1 MLLRNT
7 VLVIFFLMGCEA
19 VHPEDTS
26 LLVVESY
33 VAAGEPLPQVT
44 LRRTAPLEAHYD
56 LNQSTAAIGA
66 RVEIMMQDTLVP
78 YTMQGTGVYTPLTP
92 VTAIPGAKLDLKVYW
107 DDQVITANSRVPPP
121 ISLDSVSIEV
131 SDTPIPGLIL
141 DSVFVDPLLVDSLGL
156 QALGANAREGLV
168 YLVEATLF
176 WTDNTEGDGNDWWMR
191 TQLLP
196 RLGQSPRLSN
206 FFLSPEALQRE
217 RSVPFVNAKQRSWS
231 GAYAVQVS
239 SSSNHIPVHGLRIG
253 IVRCTRAYAQFV
265 SGSSNPGESEP
276 PSNVTGALGIFT
288 GLAID
293 TLTVEVQ

>member
-1 MLLRNT
+1 MLLRNA
-7 VLVIFFLMGCEA
+7 VLVTFILMGCEA

-33 VAAGEPLPQVT
+33 VAAGKPLPPVT
-44 LRRTAPLEAHYD
+44 LRRTAPLEANYH
-56 LNQSTAAIGA
+56 LGQATAANGA
-66 RVEIMMQDTLVP
+66 RVEFMMQDSPIP
-78 YTMQGTGVYTPLTP
+78 YTMQGTGVYAPLEP

-107 DDQVITANSRVPPP
+107 GDHVITANSRVPPP
-121 ISLDSVSIEV
+121 VSLDSVSIVV

-156 QALGANAREGLV
+156 RALGANAREGLV
-168 YLVEATLF
+168 YLVEATLY
-176 WTDNTEGDGNDWWMR
+176 WTDNTERDDDDWWMR

-206 FFLSPEALQRE
+206 FFLSPEALQLE
-217 RSVPFVNAKQRSWS
+217 RSAPFANAEQRSWS
-231 GAYAVQVS
+231 GAYAVQVP
-239 SSSNHIPVHGLRIG
+239 SSSNQMPAHGLRISIIRG
-253 IVRCTRAYAQFV
+253 TGAYAQFV

>member
-1 MLLRNT
+1 MCFRYA
-7 VLVIFFLMGCEA
+7 VLVIFFLTGCEA

-33 VAAGEPLPQVT
+33 VAAGKPLPPVT
-44 LRRTAPLEAHYD
+44 LRRTAPLEANYD
-56 LNQSTAAIGA
+56 LDQSAAAAGA
-66 RVEIMMQDTLVP
+66 RVEFKMQDSLIP
-78 YTMQGTGVYTPLTP
+78 YTMQGPGVYAPLAP

-107 DDQVITANSRVPPP
+107 GDHVIVANSRVPPLVS
-121 ISLDSVSIEV
+121 IDSVSIEV

-156 QALGANAREGLV
+156 RALGANAREGLV
-168 YLVEATLF
+168 YLVEATLY
-176 WTDNTEGDGNDWWMR
+176 WTDNTERDGDDWWMR

-217 RSVPFVNAKQRSWS
+217 RSVPFVNAAQRSWS
-231 GAYAVQVS
+231 GAYAVQVPS
-239 SSSNHIPVHGLRIG
+239 SGNQLPAHGLRIS
-253 IVRCTRAYAQFV
+253 IVRGTSAYAQFV

-293 TLTVEVQ
+293 TLTIEVQ

>member
-1 MLLRNT
+1 MLFRYAI
-7 VLVIFFLMGCEA
+7 LVIFFLTGCEA

-33 VAAGEPLPQVT
+33 VAAGQPLPPVT
-44 LRRTAPLEAHYD
+44 LRRTAPLEAKYD
-56 LNQSTAAIGA
+56 LDQSTAATGA
-66 RVEIMMQDTLVP
+66 RIEFMLQDALIP
-78 YTMQGTGVYTPLTP
+78 YTMQGAGVYAPLEP
-92 VTAIPGAKLDLKVYW
+92 VTAIPGAELNLKVYW
-107 DDQVITANSRVPPP
+107 GDHVITANSRVPPP
-121 ISLDSVSIEV
+121 VSLDSVSIEV

-156 QALGANAREGLV
+156 RALGANAREGLV
-168 YLVEATLF
+168 YLVEATLY
-176 WTDNTEGDGNDWWMR
+176 WTDNTERDGDDWWMR

-217 RSVPFVNAKQRSWS
+217 TSVPFVNADQRSWS
-231 GAYAVQVS
+231 GAYAVQVPS
-239 SSSNHIPVHGLRIG
+239 TRNQLPAHGLRIS
-253 IVRCTRAYAQFV
+253 IVRGTSAYAQFV

-293 TLTVEVQ
+293 TLTIEVQ

>member
-1 MLLRNT
+1 MLFRYA

-33 VAAGEPLPQVT
+33 VAAGQPLPPVT
-44 LRRTAPLEAHYD
+44 LKRTAPLEAKYD
-56 LNQSTAAIGA
+56 LDQSTAAAGA
-66 RVEIMMQDTLVP
+66 RVEFKMQDSLIP
-78 YTMQGTGVYTPLTP
+78 YTMQGTGVYAPLEP
-92 VTAIPGAKLDLKVYW
+92 VTAIPGAELDLKVYW
-107 DDQVITANSRVPPP
+107 GDHVITANSRVPPP
-121 ISLDSVSIEV
+121 VSLDSVSIEV

-156 QALGANAREGLV
+156 RALGANAREGLV
-168 YLVEATLF
+168 YLVEATLY
-176 WTDNTEGDGNDWWMR
+176 WTDNTERDSDDWWMR

-217 RSVPFVNAKQRSWS
+217 RSVPFINAEQRSWS
-231 GAYAVQVS
+231 GAYAVQVPS
-239 SSSNHIPVHGLRIG
+239 SGNQLPAHGLRIS
-253 IVRCTRAYAQFV
+253 IVRGTSAYAQFV
-265 SGSSNPGESEP
+265 AGSSNPGESEP

-293 TLTVEVQ
+293 TLTIEVQ

>member
-1 MLLRNT
+1 MSVRCAI
-7 VLVIFFLMGCEA
+7 LVIFFLMGCEA

-33 VAAGEPLPQVT
+33 VASGQPLPPVK
-44 LRRTAPLEAHYD
+44 LRRTAPLESRYHLD
-56 LNQSTAAIGA
+56 QSTAATGA
-66 RVEIMMQDTLVP
+66 RMEFKLQDSLIP
-78 YTMQGTGVYTPLTP
+78 YAMQGSGVYAPLEP
-92 VTAIPGAKLDLKVYW
+92 VTAFTGAELDLRVYW
-107 DDQVITANSRVPPP
+107 GDHVIMANSRVPPP
-121 ISLDSVSIEV
+121 VSLDSVSIEV

-156 QALGANAREGLV
+156 RALGANAREGLV
-168 YLVEATLF
+168 YLVEATLY
-176 WTDNTEGDGNDWWMR
+176 WTDNTEGDGDDWWMR

-217 RSVPFVNAKQRSWS
+217 RSVPYVNAEQRSWS

-239 SSSNHIPVHGLRIG
+239 SSSNQLPVHGLRISIIRG
-253 IVRCTRAYAQFV
+253 TSAYAQFV
-265 SGSSNPGESEP
+265 SGSSNPGETEP

-288 GLAID
+288 GIAID
-293 TLTVEVQ
+293 TLTIEVQ

>member
-1 MLLRNT
+1 MSLRYAALLT
-7 VLVIFFLMGCEA
+7 FLLMSCEA

-33 VAAGEPLPQVT
+33 VAAGKPLPPLT
-44 LRRTAPLEAHYD
+44 LRRTAPLEANYD
-56 LNQSTAAIGA
+56 LDQSTVAAGA
-66 RVEIMMQDTLVP
+66 RVEFMMQDSLIP
-78 YTMQGTGVYTPLTP
+78 YAMQGTGVYAPLAP
-92 VTAIPGAKLDLKVYW
+92 VTAIPGAKLDLRVYW
-107 DDQVITANSRVPPP
+107 GDQVITANSRVPPP
-121 ISLDSVSIEV
+121 VSLDSVSIEV
-131 SDTPIPGLIL
+131 SEAPIPGLIL

-156 QALGANAREGLV
+156 RALGANAREGLV
-168 YLVEATLF
+168 YLVEATLY
-176 WTDNTEGDGNDWWMR
+176 WTDNTERDGDEWWMR

-217 RSVPFVNAKQRSWS
+217 ESAPFVNAEQRSWS
-231 GAYAVQVS
+231 GAYAVQVP
-239 SSSNHIPVHGLRIG
+239 SSSNQMPAHGLRIS
-253 IVRCTRAYAQFV
+253 IVRCPGAYAQFV

-293 TLTVEVQ
+293 TLTIEVQ

>member
-1 MLLRNT
+1 
-7 VLVIFFLMGCEA
+7 MGCEA

-33 VAAGEPLPQVT
+33 VAAEKPLPPVT
-44 LRRTAPLEAHYD
+44 LRRTAPLEANYD
-56 LNQSTAAIGA
+56 LDQSTAATGA
-66 RVEIMMQDTLVP
+66 RVEFMMQDSLIP
-78 YTMQGTGVYTPLTP
+78 YTMQGTGVYAPLAP
-92 VTAIPGAKLDLKVYW
+92 VTAIPGAKLDLKVHW
-107 DDQVITANSRVPPP
+107 GDQVITANSRVPPP
-121 ISLDSVSIEV
+121 VSLDSVSIEV

-156 QALGANAREGLV
+156 RALGANAREGLV
-168 YLVEATLF
+168 YLVEATLY
-176 WTDNTEGDGNDWWMR
+176 WTDNTERDGDDWWMR

-217 RSVPFVNAKQRSWS
+217 RSVPFANAEQRSWS
-231 GAYAVQVS
+231 GAYAVQVP
-239 SSSNHIPVHGLRIG
+239 SSSNQMPTHRLRIS
-253 IVRCTRAYAQFV
+253 IIRCTGAYAQFV

-276 PSNVTGALGIFT
+276 PSNVAGALGIFT

-293 TLTVEVQ
+293 TLTIEVQ

>member
-1 MLLRNT
+1 MLLRCAL
-7 VLVIFFLMGCEA
+7 LVTLFLMGCEA

-33 VAAGEPLPQVT
+33 VATGKPLPPIT
-44 LRRTAPLEAHYD
+44 LRRTAPLEANYD
-56 LNQSTAAIGA
+56 LGPSAAAAGA
-66 RVEIMMQDTLVP
+66 RVEFMMQGSLIP
-78 YTMQGTGVYTPLTP
+78 YTMQGTGVYAPLAP

-107 DDQVITANSRVPPP
+107 GDQVITANSRVPPP
-121 ISLDSVSIEV
+121 VSLDSVGIEV

-156 QALGANAREGLV
+156 RALGANAHEGLV
-168 YLVEATLF
+168 YLVEATLY
-176 WTDNTEGDGNDWWMR
+176 WTDNTERDGDDWWMR

-217 RSVPFVNAKQRSWS
+217 RSAPFVNAEQRSWS
-231 GAYAVQVS
+231 GAYAVQVPTLS
-239 SSSNHIPVHGLRIG
+239 SQVPAHGLRIS
-253 IVRCTRAYAQFV
+253 IVRCTGDYARFV

-293 TLTVEVQ
+293 TLTIEVQ